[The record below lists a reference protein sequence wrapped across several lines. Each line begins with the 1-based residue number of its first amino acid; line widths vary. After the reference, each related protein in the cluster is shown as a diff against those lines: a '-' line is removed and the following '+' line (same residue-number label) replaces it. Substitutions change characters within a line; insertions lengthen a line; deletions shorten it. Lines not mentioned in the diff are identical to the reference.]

1 MTMTK
6 DPAQESGRKDEPMDA
21 ILDWWREIKAH
32 RGDRAELRRCRTP
45 AEVAFVPAY
54 YRLKAA
60 LPTWDREKL
69 AVIAGILADVE
80 TPVEGV
86 RLAVQFARPKEGGTT
101 PRVSEARFRRLLRV
115 EDYDYAELF
124 PMMKRLVTMI
134 DRKAN
139 IPDLVRGLYGWNPR
153 TKRAWAEAYYTNIQT
168 KKE

>member
-1 MTMTK
+1 MTK
-6 DPAQESGRKDEPMDA
+6 NVVHEMNQKDDPMDA
-21 ILDWWREIKAH
+21 IFGWWEEIKVH

-69 AVIAGILADVE
+69 AVIAGTLAHVE
-80 TPVEGV
+80 TNAENIKI
-86 RLAVQFARPKEGGTT
+86 AEQFARPRDGGTT
-101 PRVSEARFRRLLRV
+101 ARVSEARFRRLLRV
-115 EDYDYAELF
+115 EDDDYAELF
-124 PMMKRLVTMI
+124 SMMKRLILMV

-139 IPDLVRGLYGWNPR
+139 IPSLVWGLYRWNPR

-168 KKE
+168 NKE

>member
-1 MTMTK
+1 MTMTENK
-6 DPAQESGRKDEPMDA
+6 VQDSGHKDEPMDA
-21 ILDWWREIKAH
+21 ILNWWREIKAH
-32 RGDRAELRRCRTP
+32 RGERAELRRCRTP

-69 AVIAGILADVE
+69 AVIAGVLADVE
-80 TPVEGV
+80 TSADGV
-86 RLAVQFARPKEGGTT
+86 RLAAQFAHPKDGGATA
-101 PRVSEARFRRLLRV
+101 RVSEARFRRLLRV
-115 EDYDYAELF
+115 EDYDYVELF

-139 IPDLVRGLYGWNPR
+139 IRDLVWGLYRWDPK
-153 TKRAWAEAYYTNIQT
+153 TKRAWAESYYMNIP